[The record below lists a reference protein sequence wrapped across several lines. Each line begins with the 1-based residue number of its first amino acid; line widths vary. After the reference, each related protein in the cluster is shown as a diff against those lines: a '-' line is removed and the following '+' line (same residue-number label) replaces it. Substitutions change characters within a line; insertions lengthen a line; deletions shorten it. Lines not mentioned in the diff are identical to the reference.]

1 LDHYLNSNL
10 ELVRNTIDDTH
21 VILLVKSFPTFA
33 QAQGYYRSFV
43 MNQNTMKNVKYQHT
57 PVIISESNYSVL
69 EADKKVNDYIE
80 FFKKEYLRQ

>member
-1 LDHYLNSNL
+1 
-10 ELVRNTIDDTH
+10 
-21 VILLVKSFPTFA
+21 
-33 QAQGYYRSFV
+33 